1 LLVIAISESYYIA
14 SSGYVLI
21 SRTNRIDLT
30 TGRVL
35 RGFAIEA
42 SLLAIVALILRS
54 RGWTME
60 RIGLDFSAGAASAG
74 LLLFFAYITLYWITG
89 LAVLSLAPAAAKQH
103 AFQFAIRAQPAA
115 MLAFIVINSFYEEI
129 VVAGY
134 VVTALSKQGAAL
146 AITASTLLR
155 FSYHLYQG
163 PLASISIL
171 PLGLLFGAVY
181 WRWRNLWPLIVA
193 HTINNIISFMMLA
206 QRS

>member
-1 LLVIAISESYYIA
+1 
-14 SSGYVLI
+14 VLI
-21 SRTNRIDLT
+21 SRTNRIELT

-35 RGFAIEA
+35 RGFVIEA
-42 SLLAIVALILRS
+42 SLLAIVALILRA
-54 RGWTME
+54 RGWT
-60 RIGLDFSAGAASAG
+60 RNRLGLDFSIGSASAG
-74 LLLFFAYITLYWITG
+74 LLLFVAYIGVYWMTG
-89 LAVLSLAPAAAKQH
+89 LAVLSVAPAAAKAH
-103 AFQFAIRAQPAA
+103 AFQFVIRAHPAA
-115 MLAFIVINSFYEEI
+115 MMAFIVINSFYEEI

-163 PLASISIL
+163 PLASITIL

-193 HTINNIISFMMLA
+193 HTITNIISFMLLA

>member
-1 LLVIAISESYYIA
+1 
-14 SSGYVLI
+14 VLI
-21 SRTNRIDLT
+21 SRTNRIELT

-35 RGFAIEA
+35 RGLVIEA
-42 SLLAIVALILRS
+42 SLLAIVALILRA
-54 RGWTME
+54 RGWTKN
-60 RIGLDFSAGAASAG
+60 RLGLDFSIGPASAG
-74 LLLFFAYITLYWITG
+74 LPLFFAYITIYWMTG
-89 LAVLSLAPAAAKQH
+89 LAVLSVAPAAAKQH
-103 AFQFAIRAQPAA
+103 AFQFVIRAHPAA
-115 MLAFIVINSFYEEI
+115 MIAFIVINSFYEEI

-134 VVTALSKQGAAL
+134 VMTALSQQGAAL

-193 HTINNIISFMMLA
+193 HTINNLISFMVMA
-206 QRS
+206 QR